1 MDISS
6 NRNLCDFKINCRT
19 LKHLSKMKKFLFFLA
34 LCAVFICTACDGL
47 NKAKRDF
54 FREKE
59 KVDTIIVPAEPTKS
73 IQEYIDE
80 AIDTQELMIEDYRVD
95 SVYRHLSKQI
105 ITAIVLKYPDYD
117 KYSIV
122 YEYESNKDCYDELN
136 KSSAEYEKYKKRH
149 EIKNKNDTD
158 TLTTYM

>member
-1 MDISS
+1 
-6 NRNLCDFKINCRT
+6 
-19 LKHLSKMKKFLFFLA
+19 MKKFLFFLA
-34 LCAVFICTACDGL
+34 LCAVFICTACENFGF
-47 NKAKRDF
+47 NKAKKELF
-54 FREKE
+54 KE
-59 KVDTIIVPAEPTKS
+59 KIDTIIITESTKS
-73 IQEYIDE
+73 IQDYIDE
-80 AIDTQELMIEDYRVD
+80 AIDNQELMIEDYRVD

-105 ITAIVLKYPDYD
+105 ITAIVMKYPDYD